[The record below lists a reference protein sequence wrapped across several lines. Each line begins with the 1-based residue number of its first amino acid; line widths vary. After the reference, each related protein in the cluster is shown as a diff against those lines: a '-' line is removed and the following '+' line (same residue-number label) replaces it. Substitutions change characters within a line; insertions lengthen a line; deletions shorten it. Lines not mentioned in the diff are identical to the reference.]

1 MKEEL
6 RLLIE
11 LQKIDTDIGKINLK
25 KKDLPAQLALKEE
38 AFAVFKGSLTEAQIR
53 LDEAIKRHKETEEK
67 LRKAVDSLRKA
78 KDKLHEVKTNK
89 EYHAALKEIEG
100 MEKKNGEIEEGILVF
115 LDEIDSARAALK
127 MKEKEVAEEQ
137 ARHDAVCKALQVQI
151 DAIASDLDDRME
163 RGEALRKDI
172 SQDLLRKYDKIRDIR
187 NGVAVVSAWKEVCN
201 GCHMNL
207 PPQLYNELI
216 TATDLMICP
225 HCNRI
230 IFWVDQN
237 VNDA

>member
-1 MKEEL
+1 LKEEL

-25 KKDLPAQLALKEE
+25 KKDLPAQLAVKEE
-38 AFAVFKGSLTEAQIR
+38 AFAVFKGSLKEAQDR
-53 LDEAIKRHKETEEK
+53 LDEATTRHKETEDK
-67 LRKAVDSLRKA
+67 LKKAVDSLRKA

-100 MEKKNGEIEEGILVF
+100 MEKKNGEIEEGIIALF
-115 LDEIDSARAALK
+115 DEIDAARAALK
-127 MKEKEVAEEQ
+127 VKEKDVAEEQ
-137 ARHDAVCKALQVQI
+137 ARHDAECKTLREQI
-151 DAIASDLDDRME
+151 DAIVSDLDDRME
-163 RGEALRKDI
+163 KGEALRKDI
-172 SQDLLRKYDKIRDIR
+172 SPDLLRKYDKIRDIR

-225 HCNRI
+225 QCNRI